1 VSETHVVKLA
11 NLQPYQRGV
20 TVDFKVIKTQ
30 AVRKVKSRRDGSEHQ
45 VADVL
50 IGDQTGI
57 LLLTLWDNDISSIET
72 GKIFRLVKGQT
83 GLFQGRMQLSLG
95 RDGKLESSPV
105 TIPEV
110 NSERD
115 LSAKSR
121 APSKDNRGQ
130 RGPPERQNPPIRRSR
145 GFKWS
150 RVERKSD

>member
-1 VSETHVVKLA
+1 MSEPQVVKLA
-11 NLQPYQRGV
+11 NLHPYQRGV
-20 TVDFKVIKTQ
+20 TVDFKVLKTQ

-57 LLLTLWDNDISSIET
+57 LFLTLWDEDTSAVED
-72 GKIFRLVKGQT
+72 GKTFRVVKGQT

-95 RDGKLESSPV
+95 RDGKLEPSPV
-105 TIPEV
+105 IIAEV

-115 LSAKSR
+115 LSEKSR
-121 APSKDNRGQ
+121 TPPKGNKGRGSAPEKR
-130 RGPPERQNPPIRRSR
+130 NPPVRRSR

>member
-1 VSETHVVKLA
+1 MSQPQIVKLA
-11 NLQPYQRGV
+11 KLQPYQRGI

-30 AVRKVKSRRDGSEHQ
+30 AVRNVKSRRDGSEHK

-50 IGDQTGI
+50 IGDQTGT
-57 LLLTLWDNDISSIET
+57 LFLTVWDDDIALVED

-95 RDGKLESSPV
+95 RDGKLEPSPV
-105 TIPEV
+105 EISEV
-110 NSERD
+110 NNERD
-115 LSAKSR
+115 LSIKKHSA
-121 APSKDNRGQ
+121 Q
-130 RGPPERQNPPIRRSR
+130 RGNRDRKGSPEKRNPPVRRSR